1 MRFGYEYELITGS
14 TGISL
19 FSADSL
25 EEAEAYVKKVT
36 SDPGYLRVYNLN
48 QLPTVTTIGD
58 FQRLFP
64 GMKPL
69 DRPIET

>member
-14 TGISL
+14 TGICL
-19 FSADSL
+19 FTAPSL
-25 EEAEAYVKKVT
+25 EEAEAYVNKVT

-48 QLPTVTTIGD
+48 ELPTVTTIGD
-58 FQRLFP
+58 FRRLFP

-69 DRPIET
+69 DKPIDV